1 MQMFQVR
8 AEVLRDN
15 ELRFAPEGRTIAVGG
30 IPYLLLDLSTGSQRD
45 LPEMGRGSWAWAFVR
60 GGTALAHLPTTAILT
75 VLDLATGAV
84 ETHPVG
90 GAARG
95 MIASPDGRTLYLSV
109 GGANFGKASEIR
121 ALDAATLKPVATFAH
136 VADHLGR
143 FAVSGD
149 GRRLAVSGGNWN
161 ASLKERG
168 LTFRVWDVGDGGLPE
183 QATAFIELERPVN
196 GFALAHDGAHLA
208 VVNGHGLA
216 LWAAAGDPPVKRSP
230 APRSGVLSV
239 ACSPT
244 LPHVLTGDK
253 AGLVFLWDTAG
264 RVLRRYEW
272 GLAEVIG
279 LAFAPDGLRAAAID
293 ATGKVVVWDADG

>member
-1 MQMFQVR
+1 VQTFQVR
-8 AEVLRDN
+8 AEALRDN
-15 ELRFAPEGRTIAVGG
+15 ELRFAPDGRTIAVGG
-30 IPYLLLDLSTGSQRD
+30 VPYPVLDLATGSQRD

-60 GGTALAHLPTTAILT
+60 GGTALAHLPTTAILN

-84 ETHPVG
+84 ETHAIG

-109 GGANFGKASEIR
+109 GGANFAESSEIR
-121 ALDAATLKPVATFAH
+121 AADAATLQPIAAFAH
-136 VADHLGR
+136 VADFLGR

-168 LTFRVWDVGDGGLPE
+168 LTFRVWDVGDGNLPE
-183 QATAFIELERPVN
+183 QPTAFIELERPVN
-196 GFALAHDGAHLA
+196 GFALMHDGSLLA
-208 VVNGHGLA
+208 VADGQGLT
-216 LWAAAGDPPVKRSP
+216 LWATDGGRRVA
-230 APRSGVLSV
+230 RSGLHRRSVLSV

-244 LPHVLTGDK
+244 HPQLLTGDK
-253 AGLVFLWDTAG
+253 AGLVFLWDAAG

-293 ATGKVVVWDADG
+293 GTGKVVVWDTDG